1 MVLPDRNA
9 LPLDEGISFEEGVVL
24 LDTLGTSGHAVRLA
38 SRAGVETALVIG
50 AGPVGM
56 GAVAMM
62 KAFGVPQVY
71 VSELSAY
78 RRQKAAAFGGILVD
92 PNVED
97 LEERIRDDHAYGVDM
112 VLKAVGSLPTIWQSF
127 DLVKPGGTV
136 SLVGEHWGKVE
147 LERPKAAWM
156 LNDIIAIR
164 SFYFTLPE
172 FYENQ
177 RMVLDGRLA
186 AAALAT
192 HSFPL
197 EEVRAAYDQFATGE
211 SIKIMVVP

>member
-1 MVLPDRNA
+1 M
-9 LPLDEGISFEEGVVL
+9 
-24 LDTLGTSGHAVRLA
+24 RLA

-62 KAFGVPQVY
+62 KAIGVPQVY

-78 RRQKAAAFGGILVD
+78 RRQKAAAFGGIPVD

-97 LEERIRDDHAYGVDM
+97 LEQRIRDDLPYGVDM
-112 VLKAVGSLPTIWQSF
+112 VLEAVGSLPTIWQSF

-147 LERPKAAWM
+147 LERSKVAWM

-177 RMVLDGRLA
+177 RMVLDGRLD